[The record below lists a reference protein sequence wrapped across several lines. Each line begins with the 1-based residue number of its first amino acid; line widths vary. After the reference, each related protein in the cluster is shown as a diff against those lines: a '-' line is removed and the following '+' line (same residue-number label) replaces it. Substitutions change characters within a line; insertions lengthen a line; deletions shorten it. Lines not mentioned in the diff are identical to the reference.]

1 MPSILDT
8 VVTGIGLVNPFAGL
22 IAAMFKPIVQ
32 DKLTTELQRHTDK
45 PEVKAAIEQ
54 TMMSAAQAATG
65 ETEPLQV
72 AAALQKQP
80 ELVQQVEQSV
90 MDHLDALKPVLD
102 GIHQRQVDAWATERA
117 DQDAAAVRARGDAF
131 DMTPALM
138 RSAIGALFA
147 LIGLVGFIVV
157 YQVIQTQDHTA
168 DTAAWA
174 ALTGLIGFVTG
185 AMVSSIYSYRFATTR
200 NSSANQAVMAELAR
214 RPTSQ

>member
-1 MPSILDT
+1 MYGADPAPLSPLWLLCNGQF
-8 VVTGIGLVNPFAGL
+8 VV
-22 IAAMFKPIVQ
+22 
-32 DKLTTELQRHTDK
+32 
-45 PEVKAAIEQ
+45 
-54 TMMSAAQAATG
+54 
-65 ETEPLQV
+65 QV
-72 AAALQKQP
+72 TYP
-80 ELVQQVEQSV
+80 
-90 MDHLDALKPVLD
+90 
-102 GIHQRQVDAWATERA
+102 
-117 DQDAAAVRARGDAF
+117 
-131 DMTPALM
+131 
-138 RSAIGALFA
+138 ALFA